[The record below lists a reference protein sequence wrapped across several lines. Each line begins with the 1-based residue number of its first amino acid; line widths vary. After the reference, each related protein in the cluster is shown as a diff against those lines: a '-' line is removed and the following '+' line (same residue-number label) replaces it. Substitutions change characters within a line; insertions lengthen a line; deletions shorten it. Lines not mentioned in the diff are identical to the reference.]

1 MMMDRLMLVR
11 IVMSENPCKEQF
23 LWFFGLYKRKIE
35 WNREELADNEQEM
48 ILRVY
53 ILELSSS
60 FSSDIS

>member
-1 MMMDRLMLVR
+1 MDRLMLVR
-11 IVMSENPCKEQF
+11 IVMSENPCKGQF
-23 LWFFGLYKRKIE
+23 LWFFGLYERKIE